1 MTMPTS
7 DAPADATTAAFDAID
22 RVLDDSGP
30 SEALDRLVAW
40 YDERGDARGLLDALL
55 LKARHELGLPLVQVG
70 PLADIPEPARSAY
83 EDRYVE
89 AIRRVGRKLLDA
101 GDLVAAWPYYRVL
114 GERDDI
120 ARAIERYKPSGEPGD
135 ETLGGVVDIAFN
147 QGVHPRRGFELILDH
162 YGACSTIT
170 AFEHLP
176 PDESVRVA
184 CADRLIRHL
193 HDQLVTNIRGDIA
206 RRGQPLPPEG
216 TPIPGLIDGRE
227 WLFADD
233 GYHIDLSHLSA
244 VVRLAPMLTDPET
257 IAQAFGLAEYGRHLS
272 ERHRYAGDPPFED
285 TYGDHAIYLRALL
298 CEDADAAVE
307 HFRAKLPPV
316 EPGGDPEDEVY
327 RDTAPAQVL
336 VRLLLRL
343 GRVEE
348 AIDVAA
354 EHFAGLPDAMLGCPG
369 PAQLC
374 QMAGRPDRLA
384 RLARE
389 RGDLVHY
396 AAARLQARDSA

>member
-1 MTMPTS
+1 MNMPTT
-7 DAPADATTAAFDAID
+7 DAPADATSAALDILD
-22 RVLDDSGP
+22 RVLDESGP
-30 SEALDRLVAW
+30 AEALDRLVAW
-40 YDERGDARGLLDALL
+40 FEERGDARGLLDALL
-55 LKARHELGLPLVQVG
+55 LRARHELGLPLIQVG
-70 PLADIPEPARSAY
+70 PLAEIPEPVRSAY

-89 AIRRVGRKLLDA
+89 AIRRVGRKLLDG
-101 GDLVAAWPYYRVL
+101 GDLVAAWPYFRVL

-120 ARAIERYKPSGEPGD
+120 ARAIEAYQPSGEPGD

-147 QGVHPRRGFELILDH
+147 QGVHPLRGFELILDH
-162 YGACSTIT
+162 YGACSAIT

-176 PDESVRVA
+176 PDEAVRVS
-184 CADRLIRHL
+184 CAGRLVGNLHEHL
-193 HDQLVTNIRGDIA
+193 VANIRGDIA

-216 TPIPGLIDGRE
+216 TSIVGLLDGRD

-244 VVRLAPMLTDPET
+244 VVRMAPMLTDPAT
-257 IAQAFGLAEYGRHLS
+257 IALAVGLAEYGRRLS
-272 ERHRYAGDPPFED
+272 DRHRYAGDPPFED
-285 TYGDHAIYLRALL
+285 TYGDHAVYLRALL
-298 CEDADAAVE
+298 GDDTDAAVE
-307 HFRAKLPPV
+307 HFRSKLTPV
-316 EPGGDPEDEVY
+316 EANDDPADEVY

-343 GRVEE
+343 GRGEE

-354 EHFAGLPDAMLGCPG
+354 EQFVGLPNGMLGCPNV
-369 PAQLC
+369 AQLC

-396 AAARLQARDSA
+396 AAARLQAREL